1 MAKIL
6 IIHGPNLNMLGTR
19 EKSVYGDTSLDT
31 INDDCIHHGES
42 RGFAIDTFQS
52 NSEGDIINAI
62 HQAPGQYDG
71 AVINP
76 GAYTHTSVAIRD
88 AIASVDIPFVEVHL
102 SNIHNREEFRHK
114 SVTAPVCTGQ
124 ICGFGPG
131 SYLLGI
137 DGLVAKLKEAK
148 ES

>member
-1 MAKIL
+1 MPKIL

-19 EKSVYGDTSLDT
+19 EKSVYGDTSLET
-31 INDDCIHHGES
+31 INDKCILHGES

-62 HQAPGQYDG
+62 HQAPEQYDG
-71 AVINP
+71 VVINP

-102 SNIHNREEFRHK
+102 SNIHNREEFRHT

-131 SYLLGI
+131 SYILGI
-137 DGLVAKLKEAK
+137 DGLVEELKKAT
-148 ES
+148 